1 MWGVWDNTGGKR
13 FMPDLRLK
21 NIVKKYG
28 KLKAVDNLN
37 LDVREGE
44 LLTLLGPSGCGKTTT
59 LRAVSGFV
67 TLNSGDIYIGER
79 KITDLAPEKRGIGL
93 VFQNYALWPHMTV
106 FQNLSFGLQIK
117 KLPNDKIKKKVEQAL
132 ALVKLEGLENRY
144 PRQLSGGQQQRVALV
159 RALVLE
165 PDILLLDEPLS
176 NLDAILREQ
185 MRFEI
190 AQIHKEYKVT
200 TIYVTHDQTE
210 AMVISDRIAV
220 LDNGKLVQLGKPAE
234 IYSQPTNRFVAGFM
248 GTTSFL
254 HGRVKE
260 VHGEQAVVAVDN
272 GITITGI
279 NSGLEAGQEVD
290 VAVRPENIRF
300 IWEPEQRAAS
310 EQNYYEIRVVRAS
323 YVGELI
329 DYQLDLAGSLIRA
342 RGEVQKKLKV
352 GDKIKIFLEP
362 DQISILKG

>member
-1 MWGVWDNTGGKR
+1 
-13 FMPDLRLK
+13 MPDLRLK
-21 NIVKKYG
+21 SIVKKYG
-28 KLKAVDNLN
+28 KLKAVDNLS

-59 LRAVSGFV
+59 LRSVSGFIAL
-67 TLNSGDIYIGER
+67 TSGDIYIGER
-79 KITDLAPEKRGIGL
+79 NITDIAPEKRGIGL

-106 FQNLSFGLQIK
+106 FQNLAFGLQIK
-117 KLPNDKIKKKVEQAL
+117 KLPGDQIKKKVEQGL
-132 ALVKLEGLENRY
+132 ALVKLEGLEGRY

-220 LDNGKLVQLGKPAE
+220 LESGRIVQLGKPAE
-234 IYSQPTNRFVAGFM
+234 IYSRPVNRFVAGFM
-248 GTTSFL
+248 GTTSFI

-260 VHGEQAVVAVDN
+260 IHGGRAVVEAQK
-272 GITITGI
+272 GIMITGR

-300 IWEPEQRAAS
+300 LWEAEQRGDSKENTYEVRVARAA
-310 EQNYYEIRVVRAS
+310 

-329 DYQLDLAGSLIRA
+329 DYQLDLAGSPIRA
-342 RGEVQKKLKV
+342 RGEVQRRFAP
-352 GDKIKIFLEP
+352 GDKITITLDPE
-362 DQISILKG
+362 QISILKG

>member
-1 MWGVWDNTGGKR
+1 
-13 FMPDLRLK
+13 MPDLRLRS
-21 NIVKKYG
+21 IVKKYG
-28 KLKAVDNLN
+28 KLKAVDNLS

-59 LRAVSGFV
+59 LRSVSGFV
-67 TLNSGDIYIGER
+67 TLTSGDIYIGER
-79 KITDLAPEKRGIGL
+79 KITDIAPEKRGIGL

-106 FQNLSFGLQIK
+106 FQNLAFGLQIK
-117 KLPNDKIKKKVEQAL
+117 KLPSDQIKKKVEQGL
-132 ALVKLEGLENRY
+132 ALVKLEGLESRY

-190 AQIHKEYKVT
+190 AQIHKESKVT

-220 LDNGKLVQLGKPAE
+220 LESGRIVQLGKPAE
-234 IYSQPTNRFVAGFM
+234 VYSRPANRFVAGFM
-248 GTTSFL
+248 GTTSFI

-260 VHGEQAVVAVDN
+260 IRGKLAVVAVN
-272 GITITGI
+272 KGIMITGRN
-279 NSGLEAGQEVD
+279 NSLETGQEVD

-300 IWEPEQRAAS
+300 LWEGGQSNDSKKNTYEVRVTRAA
-310 EQNYYEIRVVRAS
+310 

-329 DYQLDLAGSLIRA
+329 DYQLDLAGSLIRGK
-342 RGEVQKKLKV
+342 GEVQKKLAP
-352 GDKIKIFLEP
+352 GDKITITLDPE
-362 DQISILKG
+362 QISILKG

>member
-1 MWGVWDNTGGKR
+1 
-13 FMPDLRLK
+13 MPDLRLK
-21 NIVKKYG
+21 NVVKKYG
-28 KLKAVDNLN
+28 KLKAVDNLS

-59 LRAVSGFV
+59 LRSVSGFV
-67 TLNSGDIYIGER
+67 TLTSGDIYIGDR
-79 KITDLAPEKRGIGL
+79 KITDIAPEKRGIGL

-106 FQNLSFGLQIK
+106 FQNLAFGLQIK
-117 KLPNDKIKKKVEQAL
+117 KLPGDQIKKKVEQAL
-132 ALVKLEGLENRY
+132 ALVKLEGLESRY

-190 AQIHKEYKVT
+190 AQIHKESKVT

-220 LDNGKLVQLGKPAE
+220 LENGRIVQLGKPAE
-234 IYSQPTNRFVAGFM
+234 VYSRPANRFVAGFM
-248 GTTSFL
+248 GTTSFI

-260 VHGEQAVVAVDN
+260 IRGELAVVAVSK
-272 GITITGI
+272 GIMITGR
-279 NSGLEAGQEVD
+279 NSGLETGQEVD

-300 IWEPEQRAAS
+300 LWEAGQRSDSKENTYEVRVTRAA
-310 EQNYYEIRVVRAS
+310 

-329 DYQLDLAGSLIRA
+329 DYQLDLAGSLIRGK
-342 RGEVQKKLKV
+342 GEVQKKLAP
-352 GDKIKIFLEP
+352 GDKITITLDPE
-362 DQISILKG
+362 QISILKG

>member
-1 MWGVWDNTGGKR
+1 
-13 FMPDLRLK
+13 MPDLRLK

-28 KLKAVDNLN
+28 KLKAVDNLSI
-37 LDVREGE
+37 DVREGE

-59 LRAVSGFV
+59 LRSVSGFV
-67 TLNSGDIYIGER
+67 TLTSGDIYIGER
-79 KITDLAPEKRGIGL
+79 NITDIAPEKRGIGL

-106 FQNLSFGLQIK
+106 FQNLAFGLQIK
-117 KLPNDKIKKKVEQAL
+117 KLHGDKIKKKVEQGL
-132 ALVKLEGLENRY
+132 ALVKLEGLESRY
-144 PRQLSGGQQQRVALV
+144 PRQLSGGQQQRVALA

-220 LDNGKLVQLGKPAE
+220 LERGRIVQLGKPAE
-234 IYSQPTNRFVAGFM
+234 IYSQPVNRFVAGFM
-248 GTTSFL
+248 GTTSFI
-254 HGRVKE
+254 HGQVKE
-260 VHGEQAVVAVDN
+260 IHGGRAVVEAQK
-272 GITITGI
+272 GIMITGI
-279 NSGLEAGQEVD
+279 NNGLETGQEVD

-300 IWEPEQRAAS
+300 LREAEQRGDSKENTYEVQVARAA
-310 EQNYYEIRVVRAS
+310 

-329 DYQLDLAGSLIRA
+329 DYQLDLAGSPIRA
-342 RGEVQKKLKV
+342 RGEVQRKFAP
-352 GDKIKIFLEP
+352 GDKITITLDPEQIF
-362 DQISILKG
+362 ILKG